1 MICVEKRDEFTRNNV
16 IHLWPNVI
24 NDMYTFEA
32 KRFYGQF
39 CVGSIDHISIRQL
52 QLILL
57 KIAIIYGLDFYP
69 NTTFQEICPRT
80 LEPKQYKC
88 NPQSCDCCCHVHEF
102 GGKCILKF
110 QIYLCLIIKTK
121 QNYFAI
127 LGANAHFSHSNA
139 GAQLGRLTFDVII
152 GCDGRRNTFS
162 RYFPRNNRR
171 GKLAIGLTANFLNH
185 RTEEEAQSHEI
196 SGISRIYNQK
206 WFKDLQDETDIELE
220 NLVYYRDETHY
231 FVMTATKSSL
241 LKRGVLK
248 CDYGD
253 SHQLLCL
260 DNSKFS
266 KKMN

>member
-1 MICVEKRDEFTRNNV
+1 MVWIFIRIQLF
-16 IHLWPNVI
+16 
-24 NDMYTFEA
+24 
-32 KRFYGQF
+32 KRF
-39 CVGSIDHISIRQL
+39 V
-52 QLILL
+52 
-57 KIAIIYGLDFYP
+57 
-69 NTTFQEICPRT
+69 
-80 LEPKQYKC
+80 LEPWNQ
-88 NPQSCDCCCHVHEF
+88 NSINAIHNHVIVVVTCMNLEVN
-102 GGKCILKF
+102 ILKKIPDLF
-110 QIYLCLIIKTK
+110 TFHEKNK
-121 QNYFAI
+121 QNYFLLF

-162 RYFPRNNRR
+162 RYFPRKNRR
-171 GKLAIGLTANFLNH
+171 GKLAIGLTANFLNL

-248 CDYGD
+248 SDYGD

-260 DNSKFS
+260 DNSKFFLE
-266 KKMN
+266 KKF